1 MTFPRLVPWF
11 LCALSTA
18 LLAQSSVDAAAKAQP
33 ANPFS
38 RFLGE
43 WTLKD
48 DAWSHNWGGG
58 SENIKIPNHHTLCR
72 AINTDNSVLCVVDT
86 PPAGHIL
93 WTFNPVK
100 KIVHHLSS
108 FGELRIGTGQGS
120 LNDKGDLRLKVSFE
134 GEAPGTYRIYNY
146 VWVSAGEYDMK
157 SVQYDASGKA
167 TGLFYGGRFVRK

>member
-1 MTFPRLVPWF
+1 VTYPRWIPLL
-11 LCALSTA
+11 LCTLSSALIG
-18 LLAQSSVDAAAKAQP
+18 QSSVNAVAKTP
-33 ANPFS
+33 PTNPFS

-48 DAWSHNWGGG
+48 DAWSQNWGGVD
-58 SENIKIPNHHTLCR
+58 EHIKIPNHHTLCR
-72 AINTDNSVLCVVDT
+72 AINTDNSVLCVVGT

-93 WTFNPVK
+93 WAYNPVK

-120 LNDKGDLRLKVSFE
+120 LSDRGDLRLKLSFE
-134 GEAPGTYRIYNY
+134 GEASGTYRIYDY
-146 VWVSAGEYDMK
+146 VWVNADEYVMR

-167 TGLFYGGRFVRK
+167 TGLYYGGTFVRK

>member
-1 MTFPRLVPWF
+1 MTFPRLVALF

-18 LLAQSSVDAAAKAQP
+18 LLAQSSVGAAAKAQP
-33 ANPFS
+33 ANRFS

-48 DAWSHNWGGG
+48 DAWSHNWGGE
-58 SENIKIPNHHTLCR
+58 SEKIKIPNHHTLCR
-72 AINTDNSVLCVVDT
+72 WINTDNSVLCLVDT

-93 WTFNPVK
+93 WHFNPDR

-108 FGELRIGTGQGS
+108 FGELRIGMGEGS

-134 GEAPGTYRIYNY
+134 GEAP
-146 VWVSAGEYDMK
+146 
-157 SVQYDASGKA
+157 
-167 TGLFYGGRFVRK
+167 